1 MNVCFETFGCRL
13 NRAEALDQEARY
25 AAEGHEI
32 VALDDTFP
40 PDVIVVRGCSVTA
53 KAERDC
59 RKAIAHLR
67 ARFPS
72 ARIELAGCLAGASA
86 APSEDIAPQTIPTRT
101 ARAYLKVQDGCS
113 CKCTFCIVPSFRGP
127 PRSVPFAQA
136 LSRAR
141 AFFDAGYRE
150 IVVTGCNLALYRDAG
165 HGLADLLASLAD
177 LPVRVELA
185 SEFRYRKLLFSDH
198 ALVIV
203 VSQSGETAE
212 SLAALRAAKA
222 CGVPFGIMYNQ
233 RTNPVYRKMREIVKS
248 GGLGEMKRAVWIIT
262 NWYRSQAYYDSGTW
276 RATWAGEGGGVLIN
290 QCPHN
295 LDLWQWICGMPSSV
309 RAFMSFGKY
318 HDIEVEDDVTIYA
331 KYDNGATGL
340 FITTTA
346 EAPGTNRF
354 EISGTKG
361 KIVYDGKLR
370 HWKLGCDERVFN
382 AENKVPFAAPP
393 CEYEEYDLGP
403 SPEHRGI
410 LRNFTNHILYGE
422 ELIAPGIEGING
434 LSISNAAHLS
444 EWTGNSEIELPND
457 GEAFL
462 QELKKRIKTSRAKPE
477 YSTAPV
483 DISGTYN
490 S

>member
-1 MNVCFETFGCRL
+1 MKKVRYGIVGLGNMGSQHFRFIKDGEIEGAVIGAVCDINPERLKWARENYDGDLPCFENYSDMLKSGKIDAVIIAVPHYL
-13 NRAEALDQEARY
+13 HPVIGMEAIGIGIATLSEKPIGVY
-25 AAEGHEI
+25 TKIITEWNEK
-32 VALDDTFP
+32 
-40 PDVIVVRGCSVTA
+40 A
-53 KAERDC
+53 KA
-59 RKAIAHLR
+59 
-67 ARFPS
+67 S
-72 ARIELAGCLAGASA
+72 
-86 APSEDIAPQTIPTRT
+86 
-101 ARAYLKVQDGCS
+101 
-113 CKCTFCIVPSFRGP
+113 
-127 PRSVPFAQA
+127 
-136 LSRAR
+136 
-141 AFFDAGYRE
+141 
-150 IVVTGCNLALYRDAG
+150 
-165 HGLADLLASLAD
+165 
-177 LPVRVELA
+177 
-185 SEFRYRKLLFSDH
+185 
-198 ALVIV
+198 
-203 VSQSGETAE
+203 
-212 SLAALRAAKA
+212 
-222 CGVPFGIMYNQ
+222 GVPFGIMYNQ
-233 RTNPVYRKMREIVKS
+233 RTNPVYRKMREIVQS
-248 GGLGEMKRAVWIIT
+248 GQLGELKRAVWIIT
-262 NWYRSQAYYDSGTW
+262 NWYRPQAYYDSGTW

-340 FITTTA
+340 FITTTG

-354 EISGTKG
+354 EVSGTLG

-382 AENKVPFAAPP
+382 KENKTPFAAPP
-393 CEYEEYDLGP
+393 SEYIEYDLGP

-410 LRNFTNHILYGE
+410 LRNFTNRVLYGE

-444 EWTGNSEIELPND
+444 EWTGNSEVQLPND
-457 GEAFL
+457 GEAFFE
-462 QELKKRIKTSRAKPE
+462 ELKKRIKTSRAKPE